1 MPLSPQPLP
10 DHAPKSAAALL
21 IGAVGVVYGDIGTSP
36 LYTLRESFL
45 QTDLAVDAA
54 NIFGLLSLIFWTLTL
69 VVSLKYAS
77 FLLRINNRGEGGIMA
92 LAALILSGIGI
103 GARLRW
109 LVGSLAI
116 MGIALFYGDGI
127 ITPAISVLSAVEGL
141 EVVSPELA
149 DWVVPISL
157 VILISLFLVQCF
169 GTRGIGQIAGP
180 ITLVW
185 FIVLALLG
193 GYQIALRPEV
203 LFALN
208 PYYALQFLAANIG
221 IAMVIMG
228 AVVLC
233 VTGAEALY
241 SDLGHFGRLPIQ
253 RGWFLIVYP
262 ALMLNYFGQGA
273 LLLGDPVALE
283 NPFYLLAPEWALWPL
298 IGLAT
303 FATIIASQ
311 AVISG
316 SFSLTRQA
324 IQLGYL
330 PRMRVVHTDKSQ
342 IGQVYIPEINWMLLA
357 GVVLLVVGFGNSS
370 DLAAMYGVAVTG
382 TMLIVSVLMIFV
394 LRFLLRKSWAFTAL
408 VAGGFM
414 VIDALLFTSTLLK
427 FTHGGWVSLLL
438 AALVFAVMSSWVL
451 GRSHLTRKRRRESM
465 PLPEFIEALRK
476 ENTPRVS
483 GAAVY
488 MAYLED
494 VVPYP
499 LLYNWKHNHALHE
512 KIILLTVRTE
522 DRPVVPEAERLILGA
537 EELGVWHLVIRTGFT
552 ESPRLLHSL
561 GIASRMGLDLHIAET
576 TFFLGRDRIFVSKKP
591 PLARWR
597 AHIFSWLANHNVPAS
612 DFYHLP
618 HHRVIEL
625 GGHVEL

>member
-1 MPLSPQPLP
+1 MP
-10 DHAPKSAAALL
+10 APIHNTQHQKSAAAML
-21 IGAVGVVYGDIGTSP
+21 IGALGVVYGDIGTSP
-36 LYTLRESFL
+36 LYTLRESFVQSGL
-45 QTDLAVDAA
+45 PIAA
-54 NIFGLLSLIFWTLTL
+54 DTVWGFLSLIFWTLSL

-103 GARLRW
+103 SNRLRW
-109 LVGSLAI
+109 VVASLAI
-116 MGIALFYGDGI
+116 LGIALFYGDGI

-141 EVVSPELA
+141 KIVSPDLA
-149 DWVVPISL
+149 DWVMPLSL
-157 VILISLFLVQCF
+157 GILVLLFLLQRF
-169 GTRGIGQIAGP
+169 GTHGIGQIAGP

-185 FIVLALLG
+185 FITLAVLG
-193 GYQIALRPEV
+193 IGPIADNPSV
-203 LFALN
+203 LWALN
-208 PYYALQFLAANIG
+208 PYYALTFLYAHAAL
-221 IAMVIMG
+221 ALVIMG

-253 RGWFLIVYP
+253 RGWFFIVYP
-262 ALMLNYFGQGA
+262 ALILNYFGQGA
-273 LLLGDPVALE
+273 LLLANPAALE
-283 NPFYLLAPEWALWPL
+283 NPFYMLAPAWALWPL

-311 AVISG
+311 AVITG

-330 PRMRVVHTDKSQ
+330 PRMRVIHTDQSQ
-342 IGQVYIPEINWMLLA
+342 IGQVYIPEVNWMLLM
-357 GVVLLVVGFGNSS
+357 GVVLLVLGFGDSS
-370 DLAAMYGVAVTG
+370 SLAGMYGVAVTG
-382 TMLIVSVLMIFV
+382 TMLIVSILIVFV
-394 LRFLLRKSWAFTAL
+394 MRFLLRKSWAFTML
-408 VAGGFM
+408 VAGGFI
-414 VIDALLFTSTLLK
+414 VIDILLFSSTLLK
-427 FTHGGWVSLLL
+427 FSHGGWVSLLL
-438 AALVFAVMSSWVL
+438 AGLVFAVMSSWVA
-451 GRSHLTRKRRRESM
+451 GRKFLTRKRRAESM
-465 PLPEFIEALRK
+465 PLSTFIETLRGQDK
-476 ENTPRVS
+476 IRAP
-483 GAAVY
+483 GCAVY

-499 LLYNWKHNHALHE
+499 LLYNWRHNHALHE

-522 DRPVVPEAERLILGA
+522 DRPVVPENERLILG
-537 EELGVWHLVIRTGFT
+537 EEEMGIWHLVVRTGFA

-561 GIASRMGLDLHIAET
+561 GVASRMGLDLHIAET

-597 AHIFSWLANHNVPAS
+597 AHIFTWLANHNVPAS

-625 GGHVEL
+625 GAHVEL